1 MNENI
6 AVSDKEVY
14 LKACH
19 IRKSFSIGKNTVQV
33 LKDVSLEVSGGEWVA
48 LLGASG
54 SGKTTL
60 LDIIG
65 TLSRPDQGELFLDNV
80 NMAKLSRSELVS
92 FRRKKIGF
100 VFQAYHMLP
109 ELSIREN
116 VMLPYMLDHHSR
128 SQAGALAEMLLER
141 VGLKER
147 IRHRPNEL
155 SGGEQQRAAIARSLM
170 NSPELLL
177 ADEPTG
183 NLDSVTGGGI
193 LELFKEFHSEQKM
206 SIVMVTHDRSIAGLA
221 DRTVELKDG
230 KLLEAMELPT
240 EEASMPAPL

>member
-1 MNENI
+1 MLYLNVENI
-6 AVSDKEVY
+6 S
-14 LKACH
+14 
-19 IRKSFSIGKNTVQV
+19 KSFKISSQKVEV
-33 LKDVSLEVSGGEWVA
+33 LKSVSLAVERGEWVA
-48 LLGASG
+48 LLGSSG

-65 TLSRPDQGELFLDNV
+65 TISRPDTGSLSVGGMNV
-80 NMAKLSRSELVS
+80 LALSPRETVA

-109 ELSIREN
+109 ELNICEN
-116 VMLPYMLDHHSR
+116 VMLPAMLDGTSKNEAR
-128 SQAGALAEMLLER
+128 KKALVLLEQ
-141 VGLKER
+141 VGLA
-147 IRHRPNEL
+147 HRLKHRAGEL

-183 NLDSVTGGGI
+183 NLDSVTGSGI
-193 LELFKEFHSEQKM
+193 LEIFQKLHTDEGVT
-206 SIVMVTHDRSIAGLA
+206 ILMVTHDKFVAGLA

-230 KLLEAMELPT
+230 MLIQK
-240 EEASMPAPL
+240 